1 MTEEPRL
8 ARRSELDKVAELFA
22 SAFKDDP
29 IIRWPFPDDAPPD
42 ADVELF
48 TTLVRDAYGPLDVT
62 WVLGAPDAAAVW
74 LPPAEAAR
82 FLEIERPSRARI
94 TPLTDDRGRRYD
106 AFWEWMGAH
115 VPDEPCWFLEIVAV
129 DKGRRGAGL
138 ASTLIR
144 HGLAR
149 AAAAGQPAF
158 LETSIPRNVAVYEH
172 LGFRVAERGEA
183 PNGGPTIWFMRAE
196 PPS

>member
-1 MTEEPRL
+1 MEGPRL
-8 ARRSELDKVAELFA
+8 ARGSELDTVARLFA
-22 SAFKDDP
+22 SAFKEDP
-29 IIRWPFPDDAPPD
+29 IIRWPFPDDATAD

-74 LPPAEAAR
+74 LPPAQAAR
-82 FLEIERPSRARI
+82 FLEIERPTRAMI
-94 TPLTDDRGRRYD
+94 EPLTGDGGRRYD

-129 DKGRRGAGL
+129 DERHRRAGL

-149 AAAAGQPAF
+149 AAAAGSRPSLRPA
-158 LETSIPRNVAVYEH
+158 S
-172 LGFRVAERGEA
+172 
-183 PNGGPTIWFMRAE
+183 PTT
-196 PPS
+196 